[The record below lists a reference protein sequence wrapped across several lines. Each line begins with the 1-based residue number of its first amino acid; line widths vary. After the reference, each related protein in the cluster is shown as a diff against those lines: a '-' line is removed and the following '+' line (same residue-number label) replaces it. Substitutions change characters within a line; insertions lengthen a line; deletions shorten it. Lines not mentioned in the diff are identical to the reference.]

1 MAVTG
6 SVQTKNGTY
15 YIVLYLHDTSG
26 KRKPKWI
33 NTKLPLKDNKR
44 KAERMLVDMLA
55 EWNSKKVSVSDLTVA
70 GYFEQWLKDIES
82 KVKRNTYT
90 AYHGNMKNHIIPY
103 FHEKKILLQE
113 LSAADLNEYY
123 HSKLKIGSSLKFGLS
138 LSPTTVKH
146 HHQNISKALTDAV
159 EKKLIEINPASSAK
173 PPKARPFKGK
183 FLNPAEVEKLL
194 LLFSGSVVEVP
205 VKLCAVYGFRRSEVL
220 GLKWSCVDFEN
231 RTLMIAE
238 TLQQSTGG
246 SYTDTPKTYSS
257 FRTMPMT
264 DSVYEL
270 LKSQKEVQKK
280 RRDVMGGYYID
291 NDYVCIWPNGKVIEP
306 NYLTRTFH
314 AVISKS
320 NLPQIRLHDLRHS
333 AASNLLNMGFSV
345 VQVADW
351 LGHESATTTLK
362 FYSHVDASSKRAVA
376 NSLEEAFKL

>member
-15 YIVLYLHDTSG
+15 YVVLYLHDASG

-55 EWNSKKVSVSDLTVA
+55 EWNSKQVPASDLTVA
-70 GYFEQWLKDIES
+70 GYFEQWLIDIKP
-82 KVKRNTYT
+82 KVRRNTYN
-90 AYHGNMKNHIIPY
+90 AYRGNMKNHIIPY
-103 FHEKKILLQE
+103 FHEKKTLLQE

-123 HSKLKIGSSLKFGLS
+123 RFKLKSGSSLKSGET
-138 LSPTTVKH
+138 LSPATVKH

-173 PPKARPFKGK
+173 APKTKLLKGK
-183 FLNPAEVEKLL
+183 FLNPGEVEKLL
-194 LLFSGSVVEVP
+194 LLFTGSVVEVP

-231 RTLMIAE
+231 RTIMINE

-246 SYTDTPKTYSS
+246 SYTDTTKADSS

-270 LKSQKEVQKK
+270 LKSQKEQQEK
-280 RRDVMGGYYID
+280 RQDVMGDYYVD
-291 NDYVCIWPNGKVIEP
+291 SDYVCTWPNGKVIQP

-314 AVISKS
+314 SVISKS

-362 FYSHVDASSKRAVA
+362 FYAHVDASSKREVA
-376 NSLEEAFKL
+376 NSLEGAFKL